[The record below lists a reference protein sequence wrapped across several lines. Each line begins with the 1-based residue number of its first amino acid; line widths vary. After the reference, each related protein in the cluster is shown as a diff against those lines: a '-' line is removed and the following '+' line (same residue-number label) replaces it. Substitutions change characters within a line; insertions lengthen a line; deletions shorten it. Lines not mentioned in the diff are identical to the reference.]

1 MLTRRLCPIGEAMR
15 KRAAKRAKGALQS
28 SERLFRSIFESAQIG
43 IGVFNIETQEHFC
56 NRALREMLGYSGD
69 ELTRLEQWDEIVP
82 AEERAVCAQRYAE
95 LVQGKRETDEYEQHF
110 IHRTGRMILGNSRFR
125 LLRDSAGKPQY
136 VVALT
141 EDITEHRRS
150 TEALRSS
157 EQLFRTVFENAQIGI
172 GILNIKTGE
181 HLSNR
186 TQTEILGYSQ
196 EELSHV
202 QQWDEIVHPDDRA
215 TGAARYS
222 DLVQGLHD
230 ADEFTQRFI
239 RRDGQIVTQTGRYT
253 LIRDSAGNPDYVIA
267 LHEDITERLKAEEAL
282 AASERLFRTIFEN
295 AQIGISVVNIS
306 AQQYHTNRALHE
318 MLGCTSEDLSSVEKW
333 DLMVHPDEREAG
345 AKRYADLVAGKL
357 DRDEWEQ
364 RFVRPDGRLVIANGR
379 FSVLR
384 DVTGRALY
392 VLNLSEDITERRR
405 ATDALAASERLFR
418 TIFENAQ
425 IGISVVN
432 ISAQQYHT
440 NRALH
445 EMLGCTSKDLSSVEK
460 WDLMVHPDE
469 RDSGAK
475 RYAALVAGKLDRD
488 EWEQRFVRPDGRL
501 VIANGRFS
509 VLRDATGRALYVLNL
524 SEDITERRRAT
535 DALAASERLFRTIFE
550 NAQIGISVVN
560 ISAQQ
565 YHTNR
570 ALHEMLGC
578 TSEDLSSV
586 EKWDLM
592 VHPDEREAG
601 AKRYAELVAGK
612 LDRDEWEQ
620 RFVRPDGRLVIAN
633 GRFSVLRDV
642 TGRALYVL
650 NLSEDIT
657 ERRRAEKELREAH
670 ETLAQQLLAINNEL
684 ELARQTQLSLLP
696 KNTPHLPGLEIAA
709 RYMPMSAVA
718 GDFYDFVMVDEKHV
732 GILIADVSGHG
743 LSAALV
749 ASMLKSA
756 LPAQLPHASDPA
768 RVLSGLNQ
776 ALFGKFE
783 AHYVTAAYVFVDMAN
798 NTVSYAGAAHPPLL
812 WWHANT
818 QHASECLENGLM
830 LGPFRDSTYSA
841 MTFALEKGDE
851 IILVTDG
858 ILEARDSSG
867 DQFGMDRLR
876 TTIESNHALSANAF
890 ADALLAGLSTW
901 SETTIGP
908 GQTDDITLIVLGFQA
923 C

>member
-1 MLTRRLCPIGEAMR
+1 MR

-69 ELTRLEQWDEIVP
+69 ELTRPEQWDEIVP
-82 AEERAVCAQRYAE
+82 AEERTACAQRYSE

-186 TQTEILGYSQ
+186 TQTEILGYRQ
-196 EELSHV
+196 EDLSRV

-253 LIRDSAGNPDYVIA
+253 LIRDSEGNPDYVIA

-405 ATDALAASERLFR
+405 A
-418 TIFENAQ
+418 
-425 IGISVVN
+425 
-432 ISAQQYHT
+432 
-440 NRALH
+440 
-445 EMLGCTSKDLSSVEK
+445 
-460 WDLMVHPDE
+460 
-469 RDSGAK
+469 
-475 RYAALVAGKLDRD
+475 
-488 EWEQRFVRPDGRL
+488 
-501 VIANGRFS
+501 
-509 VLRDATGRALYVLNL
+509 
-524 SEDITERRRAT
+524 
-535 DALAASERLFRTIFE
+535 
-550 NAQIGISVVN
+550 
-560 ISAQQ
+560 
-565 YHTNR
+565 
-570 ALHEMLGC
+570 
-578 TSEDLSSV
+578 
-586 EKWDLM
+586 
-592 VHPDEREAG
+592 
-601 AKRYAELVAGK
+601 
-612 LDRDEWEQ
+612 
-620 RFVRPDGRLVIAN
+620 
-633 GRFSVLRDV
+633 
-642 TGRALYVL
+642 
-650 NLSEDIT
+650 
-657 ERRRAEKELREAH
+657 EKELREAH

-684 ELARQTQLSLLP
+684 ELARQTQLSILP
-696 KNTPHLPGLEIAA
+696 KDTPRLPGLEIAA

>member
-1 MLTRRLCPIGEAMR
+1 MR

-56 NRALREMLGYSGD
+56 NRALGEMLGYSGD
-69 ELTRLEQWDEIVP
+69 ELTRPEQWDEIVP
-82 AEERAVCAQRYAE
+82 AEERTACAQRCSE

-125 LLRDSAGKPQY
+125 LLRDSSGKPQY

-186 TQTEILGYSQ
+186 TQTEILGYRQ
-196 EELSHV
+196 EDLSRL

-253 LIRDSAGNPDYVIA
+253 LIRDSEGNPDYVIA

-405 ATDALAASERLFR
+405 A
-418 TIFENAQ
+418 
-425 IGISVVN
+425 
-432 ISAQQYHT
+432 
-440 NRALH
+440 
-445 EMLGCTSKDLSSVEK
+445 
-460 WDLMVHPDE
+460 
-469 RDSGAK
+469 
-475 RYAALVAGKLDRD
+475 
-488 EWEQRFVRPDGRL
+488 
-501 VIANGRFS
+501 
-509 VLRDATGRALYVLNL
+509 
-524 SEDITERRRAT
+524 
-535 DALAASERLFRTIFE
+535 
-550 NAQIGISVVN
+550 
-560 ISAQQ
+560 
-565 YHTNR
+565 
-570 ALHEMLGC
+570 
-578 TSEDLSSV
+578 
-586 EKWDLM
+586 
-592 VHPDEREAG
+592 
-601 AKRYAELVAGK
+601 
-612 LDRDEWEQ
+612 
-620 RFVRPDGRLVIAN
+620 
-633 GRFSVLRDV
+633 
-642 TGRALYVL
+642 
-650 NLSEDIT
+650 
-657 ERRRAEKELREAH
+657 EKELREAH

-684 ELARQTQLSLLP
+684 ELARQTQLSILP
-696 KNTPHLPGLEIAA
+696 KDTPRLPGLEIAA

>member
-1 MLTRRLCPIGEAMR
+1 MR

-56 NRALREMLGYSGD
+56 NRALGEILGYSGD
-69 ELTRLEQWDEIVP
+69 ELTRPEQWDEIVP
-82 AEERAVCAQRYAE
+82 AEERTACAQRYSE

-157 EQLFRTVFENAQIGI
+157 EQLFRTVFENTQIGI

-186 TQTEILGYSQ
+186 TQTEILGYRQ
-196 EELSHV
+196 EDLSRV

-222 DLVQGLHD
+222 DLVRGLHD

-253 LIRDSAGNPDYVIA
+253 LIRDSEGNPDYVIA

-405 ATDALAASERLFR
+405 A
-418 TIFENAQ
+418 
-425 IGISVVN
+425 
-432 ISAQQYHT
+432 
-440 NRALH
+440 
-445 EMLGCTSKDLSSVEK
+445 
-460 WDLMVHPDE
+460 
-469 RDSGAK
+469 
-475 RYAALVAGKLDRD
+475 
-488 EWEQRFVRPDGRL
+488 
-501 VIANGRFS
+501 
-509 VLRDATGRALYVLNL
+509 
-524 SEDITERRRAT
+524 
-535 DALAASERLFRTIFE
+535 
-550 NAQIGISVVN
+550 
-560 ISAQQ
+560 
-565 YHTNR
+565 
-570 ALHEMLGC
+570 
-578 TSEDLSSV
+578 
-586 EKWDLM
+586 
-592 VHPDEREAG
+592 
-601 AKRYAELVAGK
+601 
-612 LDRDEWEQ
+612 
-620 RFVRPDGRLVIAN
+620 
-633 GRFSVLRDV
+633 
-642 TGRALYVL
+642 
-650 NLSEDIT
+650 
-657 ERRRAEKELREAH
+657 EKELREAH

-684 ELARQTQLSLLP
+684 ELARQTQLSILP
-696 KNTPHLPGLEIAA
+696 KDTPRLPGLEIAA

-812 WWHANT
+812 WWHAKT

>member
-1 MLTRRLCPIGEAMR
+1 MR

-56 NRALREMLGYSGD
+56 NRALGEILGYSGD
-69 ELTRLEQWDEIVP
+69 ELTRPEQWDEIVP
-82 AEERAVCAQRYAE
+82 AEERTACAQRYSE

-186 TQTEILGYSQ
+186 TQTEILGYRQ
-196 EELSHV
+196 EDLSRV

-253 LIRDSAGNPDYVIA
+253 LIRDSEGNPDYVIA

-318 MLGCTSEDLSSVEKW
+318 MLGCTSEDLSSVDKW

-345 AKRYADLVAGKL
+345 AKRYAD
-357 DRDEWEQ
+357 
-364 RFVRPDGRLVIANGR
+364 
-379 FSVLR
+379 
-384 DVTGRALY
+384 
-392 VLNLSEDITERRR
+392 
-405 ATDALAASERLFR
+405 
-418 TIFENAQ
+418 
-425 IGISVVN
+425 
-432 ISAQQYHT
+432 
-440 NRALH
+440 
-445 EMLGCTSKDLSSVEK
+445 
-460 WDLMVHPDE
+460 
-469 RDSGAK
+469 
-475 RYAALVAGKLDRD
+475 
-488 EWEQRFVRPDGRL
+488 
-501 VIANGRFS
+501 
-509 VLRDATGRALYVLNL
+509 
-524 SEDITERRRAT
+524 
-535 DALAASERLFRTIFE
+535 
-550 NAQIGISVVN
+550 
-560 ISAQQ
+560 
-565 YHTNR
+565 
-570 ALHEMLGC
+570 
-578 TSEDLSSV
+578 
-586 EKWDLM
+586 
-592 VHPDEREAG
+592 
-601 AKRYAELVAGK
+601 LVAGK

-684 ELARQTQLSLLP
+684 ELARQTQLSILP
-696 KNTPHLPGLEIAA
+696 KDTPRLPGLEIAA

>member
-1 MLTRRLCPIGEAMR
+1 
-15 KRAAKRAKGALQS
+15 
-28 SERLFRSIFESAQIG
+28 
-43 IGVFNIETQEHFC
+43 
-56 NRALREMLGYSGD
+56 
-69 ELTRLEQWDEIVP
+69 
-82 AEERAVCAQRYAE
+82 
-95 LVQGKRETDEYEQHF
+95 
-110 IHRTGRMILGNSRFR
+110 
-125 LLRDSAGKPQY
+125 
-136 VVALT
+136 
-141 EDITEHRRS
+141 
-150 TEALRSS
+150 
-157 EQLFRTVFENAQIGI
+157 
-172 GILNIKTGE
+172 
-181 HLSNR
+181 
-186 TQTEILGYSQ
+186 
-196 EELSHV
+196 
-202 QQWDEIVHPDDRA
+202 
-215 TGAARYS
+215 
-222 DLVQGLHD
+222 
-230 ADEFTQRFI
+230 
-239 RRDGQIVTQTGRYT
+239 
-253 LIRDSAGNPDYVIA
+253 
-267 LHEDITERLKAEEAL
+267 
-282 AASERLFRTIFEN
+282 
-295 AQIGISVVNIS
+295 
-306 AQQYHTNRALHE
+306 
-318 MLGCTSEDLSSVEKW
+318 MLGCTSEDLSSVDKW

-345 AKRYADLVAGKL
+345 AKRYAD
-357 DRDEWEQ
+357 
-364 RFVRPDGRLVIANGR
+364 
-379 FSVLR
+379 
-384 DVTGRALY
+384 
-392 VLNLSEDITERRR
+392 
-405 ATDALAASERLFR
+405 
-418 TIFENAQ
+418 
-425 IGISVVN
+425 
-432 ISAQQYHT
+432 
-440 NRALH
+440 
-445 EMLGCTSKDLSSVEK
+445 
-460 WDLMVHPDE
+460 
-469 RDSGAK
+469 
-475 RYAALVAGKLDRD
+475 
-488 EWEQRFVRPDGRL
+488 
-501 VIANGRFS
+501 
-509 VLRDATGRALYVLNL
+509 
-524 SEDITERRRAT
+524 
-535 DALAASERLFRTIFE
+535 
-550 NAQIGISVVN
+550 
-560 ISAQQ
+560 
-565 YHTNR
+565 
-570 ALHEMLGC
+570 
-578 TSEDLSSV
+578 
-586 EKWDLM
+586 
-592 VHPDEREAG
+592 
-601 AKRYAELVAGK
+601 LVAGK

-684 ELARQTQLSLLP
+684 ELARQTQLSILP
-696 KNTPHLPGLEIAA
+696 KDTPRLPGLEIAA

>member
-1 MLTRRLCPIGEAMR
+1 MR

-56 NRALREMLGYSGD
+56 NRALGEMLGYSGD
-69 ELTRLEQWDEIVP
+69 ELTRPEQWDEIVP
-82 AEERAVCAQRYAE
+82 AEERTACAQRYSE

-186 TQTEILGYSQ
+186 TQTEILGYRQ
-196 EELSHV
+196 EDLSRV
-202 QQWDEIVHPDDRA
+202 QQWDEIVNPDDRA

-253 LIRDSAGNPDYVIA
+253 LIRDSEGNPDYVIA

-405 ATDALAASERLFR
+405 A
-418 TIFENAQ
+418 
-425 IGISVVN
+425 
-432 ISAQQYHT
+432 
-440 NRALH
+440 
-445 EMLGCTSKDLSSVEK
+445 
-460 WDLMVHPDE
+460 
-469 RDSGAK
+469 
-475 RYAALVAGKLDRD
+475 
-488 EWEQRFVRPDGRL
+488 
-501 VIANGRFS
+501 
-509 VLRDATGRALYVLNL
+509 
-524 SEDITERRRAT
+524 
-535 DALAASERLFRTIFE
+535 
-550 NAQIGISVVN
+550 
-560 ISAQQ
+560 
-565 YHTNR
+565 
-570 ALHEMLGC
+570 
-578 TSEDLSSV
+578 
-586 EKWDLM
+586 
-592 VHPDEREAG
+592 
-601 AKRYAELVAGK
+601 
-612 LDRDEWEQ
+612 
-620 RFVRPDGRLVIAN
+620 
-633 GRFSVLRDV
+633 
-642 TGRALYVL
+642 
-650 NLSEDIT
+650 
-657 ERRRAEKELREAH
+657 EKELREAH

-684 ELARQTQLSLLP
+684 ELARQTQLSILP
-696 KNTPHLPGLEIAA
+696 KDTPRLPGLEIAA

>member
-1 MLTRRLCPIGEAMR
+1 MTRVAIDRAPRDRPHKFGITLCSRRLRPIGEAMR

-56 NRALREMLGYSGD
+56 NRALGEILGYSGD
-69 ELTRLEQWDEIVP
+69 ELTRPEQWDEIVP
-82 AEERAVCAQRYAE
+82 AEERTACAQRYSE

-186 TQTEILGYSQ
+186 TQTEILGYRQ
-196 EELSHV
+196 EDLSRV

-222 DLVQGLHD
+222 VLVQGLHD

-253 LIRDSAGNPDYVIA
+253 LIRDSEGNPDYVIA

-405 ATDALAASERLFR
+405 A
-418 TIFENAQ
+418 
-425 IGISVVN
+425 
-432 ISAQQYHT
+432 
-440 NRALH
+440 
-445 EMLGCTSKDLSSVEK
+445 
-460 WDLMVHPDE
+460 
-469 RDSGAK
+469 
-475 RYAALVAGKLDRD
+475 
-488 EWEQRFVRPDGRL
+488 
-501 VIANGRFS
+501 
-509 VLRDATGRALYVLNL
+509 
-524 SEDITERRRAT
+524 
-535 DALAASERLFRTIFE
+535 
-550 NAQIGISVVN
+550 
-560 ISAQQ
+560 
-565 YHTNR
+565 
-570 ALHEMLGC
+570 
-578 TSEDLSSV
+578 
-586 EKWDLM
+586 
-592 VHPDEREAG
+592 
-601 AKRYAELVAGK
+601 
-612 LDRDEWEQ
+612 
-620 RFVRPDGRLVIAN
+620 
-633 GRFSVLRDV
+633 
-642 TGRALYVL
+642 
-650 NLSEDIT
+650 
-657 ERRRAEKELREAH
+657 EKELREAH

-684 ELARQTQLSLLP
+684 ELARQTQLSILP
-696 KNTPHLPGLEIAA
+696 KDTPRLPGLEIAA

>member
-1 MLTRRLCPIGEAMR
+1 MR

-56 NRALREMLGYSGD
+56 NRALGEMLGYSGD
-69 ELTRLEQWDEIVP
+69 ELTRPEQWDEIVP
-82 AEERAVCAQRYAE
+82 AEERTACAQRYSE

-186 TQTEILGYSQ
+186 TQTEILGYRQ
-196 EELSHV
+196 EDLSRV

-405 ATDALAASERLFR
+405 A
-418 TIFENAQ
+418 
-425 IGISVVN
+425 
-432 ISAQQYHT
+432 
-440 NRALH
+440 
-445 EMLGCTSKDLSSVEK
+445 
-460 WDLMVHPDE
+460 
-469 RDSGAK
+469 
-475 RYAALVAGKLDRD
+475 
-488 EWEQRFVRPDGRL
+488 
-501 VIANGRFS
+501 
-509 VLRDATGRALYVLNL
+509 
-524 SEDITERRRAT
+524 
-535 DALAASERLFRTIFE
+535 
-550 NAQIGISVVN
+550 
-560 ISAQQ
+560 
-565 YHTNR
+565 
-570 ALHEMLGC
+570 
-578 TSEDLSSV
+578 
-586 EKWDLM
+586 
-592 VHPDEREAG
+592 
-601 AKRYAELVAGK
+601 
-612 LDRDEWEQ
+612 
-620 RFVRPDGRLVIAN
+620 
-633 GRFSVLRDV
+633 
-642 TGRALYVL
+642 
-650 NLSEDIT
+650 
-657 ERRRAEKELREAH
+657 EKELREAH

-684 ELARQTQLSLLP
+684 ELARQTQLSILP
-696 KNTPHLPGLEIAA
+696 KDTPRLPGLEIAA

>member
-1 MLTRRLCPIGEAMR
+1 MR

-56 NRALREMLGYSGD
+56 NRALGEILGYSGD
-69 ELTRLEQWDEIVP
+69 ELTRPEQWDEIVP
-82 AEERAVCAQRYAE
+82 AEERTACAQRYSE

-186 TQTEILGYSQ
+186 TQTEILGYRQ
-196 EELSHV
+196 EDLSRL

-215 TGAARYS
+215 TGARRYS

-253 LIRDSAGNPDYVIA
+253 LIRDSEGNPDYVIA
-267 LHEDITERLKAEEAL
+267 LHEDITERLKAEE
-282 AASERLFRTIFEN
+282 
-295 AQIGISVVNIS
+295 
-306 AQQYHTNRALHE
+306 
-318 MLGCTSEDLSSVEKW
+318 
-333 DLMVHPDEREAG
+333 
-345 AKRYADLVAGKL
+345 
-357 DRDEWEQ
+357 
-364 RFVRPDGRLVIANGR
+364 
-379 FSVLR
+379 
-384 DVTGRALY
+384 
-392 VLNLSEDITERRR
+392 
-405 ATDALAASERLFR
+405 
-418 TIFENAQ
+418 
-425 IGISVVN
+425 
-432 ISAQQYHT
+432 
-440 NRALH
+440 
-445 EMLGCTSKDLSSVEK
+445 
-460 WDLMVHPDE
+460 
-469 RDSGAK
+469 
-475 RYAALVAGKLDRD
+475 
-488 EWEQRFVRPDGRL
+488 
-501 VIANGRFS
+501 
-509 VLRDATGRALYVLNL
+509 
-524 SEDITERRRAT
+524 
-535 DALAASERLFRTIFE
+535 ALAASERLFRTIFE

-633 GRFSVLRDV
+633 GQFSVLRDA

-684 ELARQTQLSLLP
+684 ELARQTQLSILP
-696 KNTPHLPGLEIAA
+696 KDTPRLPGLEIAA

>member
-1 MLTRRLCPIGEAMR
+1 MR

-56 NRALREMLGYSGD
+56 NRALGEILGYSGD
-69 ELTRLEQWDEIVP
+69 ELTRPEQWDEIVP
-82 AEERAVCAQRYAE
+82 AEERTACAQRYSE

-186 TQTEILGYSQ
+186 TQTEILGYRQ
-196 EELSHV
+196 EDLSRV

-253 LIRDSAGNPDYVIA
+253 LIRDSEGNPDYVIA

-445 EMLGCTSKDLSSVEK
+445 EMLGCTS
-460 WDLMVHPDE
+460 
-469 RDSGAK
+469 
-475 RYAALVAGKLDRD
+475 
-488 EWEQRFVRPDGRL
+488 
-501 VIANGRFS
+501 
-509 VLRDATGRALYVLNL
+509 
-524 SEDITERRRAT
+524 
-535 DALAASERLFRTIFE
+535 
-550 NAQIGISVVN
+550 
-560 ISAQQ
+560 
-565 YHTNR
+565 
-570 ALHEMLGC
+570 
-578 TSEDLSSV
+578 EDLSSV

-601 AKRYAELVAGK
+601 AKRYADLVAGK

-684 ELARQTQLSLLP
+684 ELARQTQLSILP
-696 KNTPHLPGLEIAA
+696 KDTPRLPGLEIAA

>member
-69 ELTRLEQWDEIVP
+69 ELTRPEQWDEIVP
-82 AEERAVCAQRYAE
+82 AEERTACAQRYSE

-186 TQTEILGYSQ
+186 TQTEILGYRQ
-196 EELSHV
+196 EDLSRV

-222 DLVQGLHD
+222 DLVRGLHD

-253 LIRDSAGNPDYVIA
+253 LIRDSEGNPDYVIA

-405 ATDALAASERLFR
+405 A
-418 TIFENAQ
+418 
-425 IGISVVN
+425 
-432 ISAQQYHT
+432 
-440 NRALH
+440 
-445 EMLGCTSKDLSSVEK
+445 
-460 WDLMVHPDE
+460 
-469 RDSGAK
+469 
-475 RYAALVAGKLDRD
+475 
-488 EWEQRFVRPDGRL
+488 
-501 VIANGRFS
+501 
-509 VLRDATGRALYVLNL
+509 
-524 SEDITERRRAT
+524 
-535 DALAASERLFRTIFE
+535 
-550 NAQIGISVVN
+550 
-560 ISAQQ
+560 
-565 YHTNR
+565 
-570 ALHEMLGC
+570 
-578 TSEDLSSV
+578 
-586 EKWDLM
+586 
-592 VHPDEREAG
+592 
-601 AKRYAELVAGK
+601 
-612 LDRDEWEQ
+612 
-620 RFVRPDGRLVIAN
+620 
-633 GRFSVLRDV
+633 
-642 TGRALYVL
+642 
-650 NLSEDIT
+650 
-657 ERRRAEKELREAH
+657 EKELREAH

-684 ELARQTQLSLLP
+684 ELARQTQLSILP
-696 KNTPHLPGLEIAA
+696 KDTPRLPGLEIAA

>member
-69 ELTRLEQWDEIVP
+69 ELTRPEQWDEIVP
-82 AEERAVCAQRYAE
+82 AEERTACAQRYSE

-186 TQTEILGYSQ
+186 TQTEILGYRQ
-196 EELSHV
+196 EDLSRL

-253 LIRDSAGNPDYVIA
+253 LIRDSEGNPDYVIA

-405 ATDALAASERLFR
+405 A
-418 TIFENAQ
+418 
-425 IGISVVN
+425 
-432 ISAQQYHT
+432 
-440 NRALH
+440 
-445 EMLGCTSKDLSSVEK
+445 
-460 WDLMVHPDE
+460 
-469 RDSGAK
+469 
-475 RYAALVAGKLDRD
+475 
-488 EWEQRFVRPDGRL
+488 
-501 VIANGRFS
+501 
-509 VLRDATGRALYVLNL
+509 
-524 SEDITERRRAT
+524 
-535 DALAASERLFRTIFE
+535 
-550 NAQIGISVVN
+550 
-560 ISAQQ
+560 
-565 YHTNR
+565 
-570 ALHEMLGC
+570 
-578 TSEDLSSV
+578 
-586 EKWDLM
+586 
-592 VHPDEREAG
+592 
-601 AKRYAELVAGK
+601 
-612 LDRDEWEQ
+612 
-620 RFVRPDGRLVIAN
+620 
-633 GRFSVLRDV
+633 
-642 TGRALYVL
+642 
-650 NLSEDIT
+650 
-657 ERRRAEKELREAH
+657 EKELREAH

-684 ELARQTQLSLLP
+684 ELARQTQLSILP
-696 KNTPHLPGLEIAA
+696 KDTPRLPGLEIAA

-867 DQFGMDRLR
+867 DQFGIDRLR

>member
-1 MLTRRLCPIGEAMR
+1 MR
-15 KRAAKRAKGALQS
+15 KRAAKRVKGALQS

-82 AEERAVCAQRYAE
+82 AEERAACAHRYAE

-125 LLRDSAGKPQY
+125 LLRDSSGKPQH

-141 EDITEHRRS
+141 EDITEHRRA

-202 QQWDEIVHPDDRA
+202 QQWDEVVHPDDRA

-253 LIRDSAGNPDYVIA
+253 LIRDSEGNPDYVIT

-306 AQQYHTNRALHE
+306 AQQYHTNQALHE

-333 DLMVHPDEREAG
+333 DLMVHPDERE
-345 AKRYADLVAGKL
+345 
-357 DRDEWEQ
+357 
-364 RFVRPDGRLVIANGR
+364 
-379 FSVLR
+379 
-384 DVTGRALY
+384 
-392 VLNLSEDITERRR
+392 
-405 ATDALAASERLFR
+405 
-418 TIFENAQ
+418 
-425 IGISVVN
+425 
-432 ISAQQYHT
+432 
-440 NRALH
+440 
-445 EMLGCTSKDLSSVEK
+445 
-460 WDLMVHPDE
+460 
-469 RDSGAK
+469 SGAK

-524 SEDITERRRAT
+524 SEDITERRRAS
-535 DALAASERLFRTIFE
+535 DALAASER
-550 NAQIGISVVN
+550 
-560 ISAQQ
+560 
-565 YHTNR
+565 
-570 ALHEMLGC
+570 
-578 TSEDLSSV
+578 
-586 EKWDLM
+586 
-592 VHPDEREAG
+592 
-601 AKRYAELVAGK
+601 
-612 LDRDEWEQ
+612 
-620 RFVRPDGRLVIAN
+620 
-633 GRFSVLRDV
+633 
-642 TGRALYVL
+642 
-650 NLSEDIT
+650 
-657 ERRRAEKELREAH
+657 
-670 ETLAQQLLAINNEL
+670 TLAQQLLAINNEL
-684 ELARQTQLSLLP
+684 ELARQTQLSILP
-696 KNTPHLPGLEIAA
+696 KDTPRLPGLEIAA

-718 GDFYDFVMVDEKHV
+718 GDFYDFVVVDEKHV

-756 LPAQLPHASDPA
+756 FSAQLPHASDPA

-783 AHYVTAAYVFVDMAN
+783 THYVTAAYVFVDMAN

-858 ILEARDSSG
+858 ILEAKDSSG

-876 TTIESNHALSANAF
+876 TTIESTHALSANTF
-890 ADALLAGLSTW
+890 ADSLLAGLSTW

-908 GQTDDITLIVLGFQA
+908 GQTDDITLIVAGFRA
-923 C
+923 CS

>member
-1 MLTRRLCPIGEAMR
+1 MR

-56 NRALREMLGYSGD
+56 NRALGEILGYSGD
-69 ELTRLEQWDEIVP
+69 ELTRPEQWDEIVP
-82 AEERAVCAQRYAE
+82 AEERTACAQRYSE

-186 TQTEILGYSQ
+186 TQTEILGYRQ
-196 EELSHV
+196 EDLSRV

-253 LIRDSAGNPDYVIA
+253 LIRDSEGNPDYVIA

-405 ATDALAASERLFR
+405 A
-418 TIFENAQ
+418 
-425 IGISVVN
+425 
-432 ISAQQYHT
+432 
-440 NRALH
+440 
-445 EMLGCTSKDLSSVEK
+445 
-460 WDLMVHPDE
+460 
-469 RDSGAK
+469 
-475 RYAALVAGKLDRD
+475 
-488 EWEQRFVRPDGRL
+488 
-501 VIANGRFS
+501 
-509 VLRDATGRALYVLNL
+509 
-524 SEDITERRRAT
+524 
-535 DALAASERLFRTIFE
+535 
-550 NAQIGISVVN
+550 
-560 ISAQQ
+560 
-565 YHTNR
+565 
-570 ALHEMLGC
+570 
-578 TSEDLSSV
+578 
-586 EKWDLM
+586 
-592 VHPDEREAG
+592 
-601 AKRYAELVAGK
+601 
-612 LDRDEWEQ
+612 
-620 RFVRPDGRLVIAN
+620 
-633 GRFSVLRDV
+633 
-642 TGRALYVL
+642 
-650 NLSEDIT
+650 
-657 ERRRAEKELREAH
+657 EKELREAH

-684 ELARQTQLSLLP
+684 ELARQTQLSILP
-696 KNTPHLPGLEIAA
+696 KDTPRLPGLEIAA

-841 MTFALEKGDE
+841 VTFALEKGDE

>member
-1 MLTRRLCPIGEAMR
+1 MR

-56 NRALREMLGYSGD
+56 NRALGEMLGYSGD
-69 ELTRLEQWDEIVP
+69 ELTRPEQWDEIVP
-82 AEERAVCAQRYAE
+82 AEERTACAQRYSE

-186 TQTEILGYSQ
+186 TQTEILGYRQ
-196 EELSHV
+196 EDLSRV

-253 LIRDSAGNPDYVIA
+253 LIRDSEGNPDYVIA

-405 ATDALAASERLFR
+405 A
-418 TIFENAQ
+418 
-425 IGISVVN
+425 
-432 ISAQQYHT
+432 
-440 NRALH
+440 
-445 EMLGCTSKDLSSVEK
+445 
-460 WDLMVHPDE
+460 
-469 RDSGAK
+469 
-475 RYAALVAGKLDRD
+475 
-488 EWEQRFVRPDGRL
+488 
-501 VIANGRFS
+501 
-509 VLRDATGRALYVLNL
+509 
-524 SEDITERRRAT
+524 
-535 DALAASERLFRTIFE
+535 
-550 NAQIGISVVN
+550 
-560 ISAQQ
+560 
-565 YHTNR
+565 
-570 ALHEMLGC
+570 
-578 TSEDLSSV
+578 
-586 EKWDLM
+586 
-592 VHPDEREAG
+592 
-601 AKRYAELVAGK
+601 
-612 LDRDEWEQ
+612 
-620 RFVRPDGRLVIAN
+620 
-633 GRFSVLRDV
+633 
-642 TGRALYVL
+642 
-650 NLSEDIT
+650 
-657 ERRRAEKELREAH
+657 EKELREAH

-684 ELARQTQLSLLP
+684 ELARQTQLSILP
-696 KNTPHLPGLEIAA
+696 KDTPRLPGLEIAA

-812 WWHANT
+812 WWHART

-841 MTFALEKGDE
+841 MTFAWEKGDE

-908 GQTDDITLIVLGFQA
+908 GQTDDITLIVAGFQA
-923 C
+923 CS

>member
-1 MLTRRLCPIGEAMR
+1 MR

-82 AEERAVCAQRYAE
+82 AEERTACAQRYSE

-186 TQTEILGYSQ
+186 TQTEILGYRQ
-196 EELSHV
+196 EDLSRV
-202 QQWDEIVHPDDRA
+202 PQWDEIVHPDDRA

-253 LIRDSAGNPDYVIA
+253 LIRDSEGNPDYVIA

-405 ATDALAASERLFR
+405 A
-418 TIFENAQ
+418 
-425 IGISVVN
+425 
-432 ISAQQYHT
+432 
-440 NRALH
+440 
-445 EMLGCTSKDLSSVEK
+445 
-460 WDLMVHPDE
+460 
-469 RDSGAK
+469 
-475 RYAALVAGKLDRD
+475 
-488 EWEQRFVRPDGRL
+488 
-501 VIANGRFS
+501 
-509 VLRDATGRALYVLNL
+509 
-524 SEDITERRRAT
+524 
-535 DALAASERLFRTIFE
+535 
-550 NAQIGISVVN
+550 
-560 ISAQQ
+560 
-565 YHTNR
+565 
-570 ALHEMLGC
+570 
-578 TSEDLSSV
+578 
-586 EKWDLM
+586 
-592 VHPDEREAG
+592 
-601 AKRYAELVAGK
+601 
-612 LDRDEWEQ
+612 
-620 RFVRPDGRLVIAN
+620 
-633 GRFSVLRDV
+633 
-642 TGRALYVL
+642 
-650 NLSEDIT
+650 
-657 ERRRAEKELREAH
+657 EKELREAH

-684 ELARQTQLSLLP
+684 ELARQTQLSILP
-696 KNTPHLPGLEIAA
+696 KDTPRLPGLEIAA

>member
-56 NRALREMLGYSGD
+56 NRALGEILGYSGD
-69 ELTRLEQWDEIVP
+69 ELTRPEQWDEIVP
-82 AEERAVCAQRYAE
+82 AEERTACAQRCSE

-186 TQTEILGYSQ
+186 TQTEILGYRQ
-196 EELSHV
+196 DDLSRV

-230 ADEFTQRFI
+230 TDEFTQRFI

-253 LIRDSAGNPDYVIA
+253 LIRDSEGNPDYVIA

-364 RFVRPDGRLVIANGR
+364 
-379 FSVLR
+379 
-384 DVTGRALY
+384 T
-392 VLNLSEDITERRR
+392 
-405 ATDALAASERLFR
+405 
-418 TIFENAQ
+418 
-425 IGISVVN
+425 
-432 ISAQQYHT
+432 
-440 NRALH
+440 
-445 EMLGCTSKDLSSVEK
+445 
-460 WDLMVHPDE
+460 
-469 RDSGAK
+469 
-475 RYAALVAGKLDRD
+475 
-488 EWEQRFVRPDGRL
+488 
-501 VIANGRFS
+501 
-509 VLRDATGRALYVLNL
+509 
-524 SEDITERRRAT
+524 
-535 DALAASERLFRTIFE
+535 
-550 NAQIGISVVN
+550 
-560 ISAQQ
+560 
-565 YHTNR
+565 
-570 ALHEMLGC
+570 
-578 TSEDLSSV
+578 
-586 EKWDLM
+586 
-592 VHPDEREAG
+592 
-601 AKRYAELVAGK
+601 
-612 LDRDEWEQ
+612 
-620 RFVRPDGRLVIAN
+620 FVRPDGRLVIAN

-684 ELARQTQLSLLP
+684 ELARQTQLSILP
-696 KNTPHLPGLEIAA
+696 KDTPRLPGLEIAA

-867 DQFGMDRLR
+867 DQFGIDRLR

>member
-1 MLTRRLCPIGEAMR
+1 MR

-56 NRALREMLGYSGD
+56 NRALGEMLGYSGD
-69 ELTRLEQWDEIVP
+69 ELTRPEQWDEIVP
-82 AEERAVCAQRYAE
+82 AEERTACAQRYSE

-186 TQTEILGYSQ
+186 TQTEILGYRQ
-196 EELSHV
+196 EDLSRV
-202 QQWDEIVHPDDRA
+202 PQWDEIVHPDDRA

-222 DLVQGLHD
+222 VLVQGLHD

-253 LIRDSAGNPDYVIA
+253 LIRDSEGNPDYVIA

-384 DVTGRALY
+384 DA
-392 VLNLSEDITERRR
+392 
-405 ATDALAASERLFR
+405 
-418 TIFENAQ
+418 
-425 IGISVVN
+425 
-432 ISAQQYHT
+432 
-440 NRALH
+440 
-445 EMLGCTSKDLSSVEK
+445 
-460 WDLMVHPDE
+460 
-469 RDSGAK
+469 
-475 RYAALVAGKLDRD
+475 
-488 EWEQRFVRPDGRL
+488 
-501 VIANGRFS
+501 
-509 VLRDATGRALYVLNL
+509 
-524 SEDITERRRAT
+524 
-535 DALAASERLFRTIFE
+535 
-550 NAQIGISVVN
+550 
-560 ISAQQ
+560 
-565 YHTNR
+565 
-570 ALHEMLGC
+570 
-578 TSEDLSSV
+578 
-586 EKWDLM
+586 
-592 VHPDEREAG
+592 
-601 AKRYAELVAGK
+601 
-612 LDRDEWEQ
+612 
-620 RFVRPDGRLVIAN
+620 
-633 GRFSVLRDV
+633 

-684 ELARQTQLSLLP
+684 ELARQTQLSILP
-696 KNTPHLPGLEIAA
+696 KDTPRLPGLEIAA

>member
-56 NRALREMLGYSGD
+56 NRALGEMLGYSGD
-69 ELTRLEQWDEIVP
+69 ELTRPEQWDEIVP
-82 AEERAVCAQRYAE
+82 AEERTACAQRCSE

-186 TQTEILGYSQ
+186 TQTEILGYRQ
-196 EELSHV
+196 EDLSRV

-253 LIRDSAGNPDYVIA
+253 LIRDSEGNPDYVIA
-267 LHEDITERLKAEEAL
+267 LHEDITERLKAEEDL

-405 ATDALAASERLFR
+405 A
-418 TIFENAQ
+418 
-425 IGISVVN
+425 
-432 ISAQQYHT
+432 
-440 NRALH
+440 
-445 EMLGCTSKDLSSVEK
+445 
-460 WDLMVHPDE
+460 
-469 RDSGAK
+469 
-475 RYAALVAGKLDRD
+475 
-488 EWEQRFVRPDGRL
+488 
-501 VIANGRFS
+501 
-509 VLRDATGRALYVLNL
+509 
-524 SEDITERRRAT
+524 
-535 DALAASERLFRTIFE
+535 
-550 NAQIGISVVN
+550 
-560 ISAQQ
+560 
-565 YHTNR
+565 
-570 ALHEMLGC
+570 
-578 TSEDLSSV
+578 
-586 EKWDLM
+586 
-592 VHPDEREAG
+592 
-601 AKRYAELVAGK
+601 
-612 LDRDEWEQ
+612 
-620 RFVRPDGRLVIAN
+620 
-633 GRFSVLRDV
+633 
-642 TGRALYVL
+642 
-650 NLSEDIT
+650 
-657 ERRRAEKELREAH
+657 EKELREAH

-684 ELARQTQLSLLP
+684 ELARQTQLSILP
-696 KNTPHLPGLEIAA
+696 KDTPRLPGLEIAA

-858 ILEARDSSG
+858 ILEAKDSSG
-867 DQFGMDRLR
+867 DEFGMDRLR
-876 TTIESNHALSANAF
+876 TTIKSNHALSANTF

-908 GQTDDITLIVLGFQA
+908 GQTDDITLIVAGFPA

>member
-56 NRALREMLGYSGD
+56 NRALGEILGYSGD
-69 ELTRLEQWDEIVP
+69 ELTRPEQWDEIVP
-82 AEERAVCAQRYAE
+82 AEERTACAQRYSE

-157 EQLFRTVFENAQIGI
+157 EQLFRTVFENTQIGI

-186 TQTEILGYSQ
+186 TQTEILGYRQ
-196 EELSHV
+196 EDLSRV

-253 LIRDSAGNPDYVIA
+253 LIRDSEGNPDYVIA

-405 ATDALAASERLFR
+405 A
-418 TIFENAQ
+418 
-425 IGISVVN
+425 
-432 ISAQQYHT
+432 
-440 NRALH
+440 
-445 EMLGCTSKDLSSVEK
+445 
-460 WDLMVHPDE
+460 
-469 RDSGAK
+469 
-475 RYAALVAGKLDRD
+475 
-488 EWEQRFVRPDGRL
+488 
-501 VIANGRFS
+501 
-509 VLRDATGRALYVLNL
+509 
-524 SEDITERRRAT
+524 
-535 DALAASERLFRTIFE
+535 
-550 NAQIGISVVN
+550 
-560 ISAQQ
+560 
-565 YHTNR
+565 
-570 ALHEMLGC
+570 
-578 TSEDLSSV
+578 
-586 EKWDLM
+586 
-592 VHPDEREAG
+592 
-601 AKRYAELVAGK
+601 
-612 LDRDEWEQ
+612 
-620 RFVRPDGRLVIAN
+620 
-633 GRFSVLRDV
+633 
-642 TGRALYVL
+642 
-650 NLSEDIT
+650 
-657 ERRRAEKELREAH
+657 EKELREAH

-709 RYMPMSAVA
+709 RYMTMSAVA
-718 GDFYDFVMVDEKHV
+718 GDFYDFVVVDEKHV

-756 LPAQLPHASDPA
+756 LSAQLPHASDPA

-783 AHYVTAAYVFVDMAN
+783 THYVTAAYVFVDMAN
-798 NTVSYAGAAHPPLL
+798 STVSYAGAAHPPLL
-812 WWHANT
+812 WWHAKT

-841 MTFALEKGDE
+841 MTFAWEKGDE

>member
-1 MLTRRLCPIGEAMR
+1 MR

-56 NRALREMLGYSGD
+56 NRALGEILGYSGD
-69 ELTRLEQWDEIVP
+69 ELTRPEQWDEIVP

-95 LVQGKRETDEYEQHF
+95 LVQGRRETDEYEQHF

-157 EQLFRTVFENAQIGI
+157 EQLFRTVFENTQIGI

-186 TQTEILGYSQ
+186 TQTEILGYRQ
-196 EELSHV
+196 EDLSRV

-253 LIRDSAGNPDYVIA
+253 LIRDSEGNPDYVIA

-405 ATDALAASERLFR
+405 A
-418 TIFENAQ
+418 
-425 IGISVVN
+425 
-432 ISAQQYHT
+432 
-440 NRALH
+440 
-445 EMLGCTSKDLSSVEK
+445 
-460 WDLMVHPDE
+460 
-469 RDSGAK
+469 
-475 RYAALVAGKLDRD
+475 
-488 EWEQRFVRPDGRL
+488 
-501 VIANGRFS
+501 
-509 VLRDATGRALYVLNL
+509 
-524 SEDITERRRAT
+524 
-535 DALAASERLFRTIFE
+535 
-550 NAQIGISVVN
+550 
-560 ISAQQ
+560 
-565 YHTNR
+565 
-570 ALHEMLGC
+570 
-578 TSEDLSSV
+578 
-586 EKWDLM
+586 
-592 VHPDEREAG
+592 
-601 AKRYAELVAGK
+601 
-612 LDRDEWEQ
+612 
-620 RFVRPDGRLVIAN
+620 
-633 GRFSVLRDV
+633 
-642 TGRALYVL
+642 
-650 NLSEDIT
+650 
-657 ERRRAEKELREAH
+657 EKELREAH

-684 ELARQTQLSLLP
+684 ELARQTQLSILP
-696 KNTPHLPGLEIAA
+696 KDTPRLPGLEIAA

>member
-56 NRALREMLGYSGD
+56 NRALGEILGYSGD
-69 ELTRLEQWDEIVP
+69 ELTRPEQWDEIVP
-82 AEERAVCAQRYAE
+82 AEERTACAQRYSE

-186 TQTEILGYSQ
+186 TQTEILGYRQ
-196 EELSHV
+196 EDLSRV

-253 LIRDSAGNPDYVIA
+253 LIRDSEGNPDYVIA

-405 ATDALAASERLFR
+405 A
-418 TIFENAQ
+418 
-425 IGISVVN
+425 
-432 ISAQQYHT
+432 
-440 NRALH
+440 
-445 EMLGCTSKDLSSVEK
+445 
-460 WDLMVHPDE
+460 
-469 RDSGAK
+469 
-475 RYAALVAGKLDRD
+475 
-488 EWEQRFVRPDGRL
+488 
-501 VIANGRFS
+501 
-509 VLRDATGRALYVLNL
+509 
-524 SEDITERRRAT
+524 
-535 DALAASERLFRTIFE
+535 
-550 NAQIGISVVN
+550 
-560 ISAQQ
+560 
-565 YHTNR
+565 
-570 ALHEMLGC
+570 
-578 TSEDLSSV
+578 
-586 EKWDLM
+586 
-592 VHPDEREAG
+592 
-601 AKRYAELVAGK
+601 
-612 LDRDEWEQ
+612 
-620 RFVRPDGRLVIAN
+620 
-633 GRFSVLRDV
+633 
-642 TGRALYVL
+642 
-650 NLSEDIT
+650 
-657 ERRRAEKELREAH
+657 EKELREAH

-684 ELARQTQLSLLP
+684 ELARQTQLSILP
-696 KNTPHLPGLEIAA
+696 KDTPRLPGLEIAA

>member
-1 MLTRRLCPIGEAMR
+1 MR
-15 KRAAKRAKGALQS
+15 KRAAKRVKGALQS

-82 AEERAVCAQRYAE
+82 AEERAACAQRYAE

-125 LLRDSAGKPQY
+125 LLRDSSGKPQH

-141 EDITEHRRS
+141 EDITEHRRA

-202 QQWDEIVHPDDRA
+202 QQWDEVVHPDDRA

-253 LIRDSAGNPDYVIA
+253 LIRDSEGNPDYVIA

-333 DLMVHPDEREAG
+333 DLMVHPDERE
-345 AKRYADLVAGKL
+345 
-357 DRDEWEQ
+357 
-364 RFVRPDGRLVIANGR
+364 
-379 FSVLR
+379 
-384 DVTGRALY
+384 
-392 VLNLSEDITERRR
+392 
-405 ATDALAASERLFR
+405 
-418 TIFENAQ
+418 
-425 IGISVVN
+425 
-432 ISAQQYHT
+432 
-440 NRALH
+440 
-445 EMLGCTSKDLSSVEK
+445 
-460 WDLMVHPDE
+460 
-469 RDSGAK
+469 SGAK
-475 RYAALVAGKLDRD
+475 RYAALIAGKLDRD

-524 SEDITERRRAT
+524 SEDITERRRAS
-535 DALAASERLFRTIFE
+535 DALAASER
-550 NAQIGISVVN
+550 
-560 ISAQQ
+560 
-565 YHTNR
+565 
-570 ALHEMLGC
+570 
-578 TSEDLSSV
+578 
-586 EKWDLM
+586 
-592 VHPDEREAG
+592 
-601 AKRYAELVAGK
+601 
-612 LDRDEWEQ
+612 
-620 RFVRPDGRLVIAN
+620 
-633 GRFSVLRDV
+633 
-642 TGRALYVL
+642 
-650 NLSEDIT
+650 
-657 ERRRAEKELREAH
+657 
-670 ETLAQQLLAINNEL
+670 TLAQQLLAINNEL
-684 ELARQTQLSLLP
+684 ELARQTQLSILP
-696 KNTPHLPGLEIAA
+696 KDTPRLPGLEIAA

-718 GDFYDFVMVDEKHV
+718 GDFYDFVVVDEKHV

-756 LPAQLPHASDPA
+756 FSAQLPHASDPA

-783 AHYVTAAYVFVDMAN
+783 THYVTAAYVFVDMAN

-858 ILEARDSSG
+858 ILEAKDSSG

-876 TTIESNHALSANAF
+876 TTIESNHALSANTF
-890 ADALLAGLSTW
+890 ADSLLAGLSTW

-908 GQTDDITLIVLGFQA
+908 GQTDDITLIVAGFRA
-923 C
+923 CS

>member
-1 MLTRRLCPIGEAMR
+1 MR

-56 NRALREMLGYSGD
+56 NRALGEILGYSGD
-69 ELTRLEQWDEIVP
+69 ELTRPEQWDEIVP
-82 AEERAVCAQRYAE
+82 AEERTACAQRYSE

-186 TQTEILGYSQ
+186 TQTEILGYRQ
-196 EELSHV
+196 EDLSRV

-253 LIRDSAGNPDYVIA
+253 LIRDSEGNPDYVIA
-267 LHEDITERLKAEEAL
+267 LHEDITERLKAEE
-282 AASERLFRTIFEN
+282 
-295 AQIGISVVNIS
+295 
-306 AQQYHTNRALHE
+306 
-318 MLGCTSEDLSSVEKW
+318 
-333 DLMVHPDEREAG
+333 
-345 AKRYADLVAGKL
+345 
-357 DRDEWEQ
+357 
-364 RFVRPDGRLVIANGR
+364 
-379 FSVLR
+379 
-384 DVTGRALY
+384 
-392 VLNLSEDITERRR
+392 
-405 ATDALAASERLFR
+405 
-418 TIFENAQ
+418 
-425 IGISVVN
+425 
-432 ISAQQYHT
+432 
-440 NRALH
+440 
-445 EMLGCTSKDLSSVEK
+445 
-460 WDLMVHPDE
+460 
-469 RDSGAK
+469 
-475 RYAALVAGKLDRD
+475 
-488 EWEQRFVRPDGRL
+488 
-501 VIANGRFS
+501 
-509 VLRDATGRALYVLNL
+509 
-524 SEDITERRRAT
+524 
-535 DALAASERLFRTIFE
+535 ALAASERLFRTIFE

-684 ELARQTQLSLLP
+684 ELARQTQLSILP
-696 KNTPHLPGLEIAA
+696 KDTPRLPGLEIAA

-841 MTFALEKGDE
+841 MTFVLEKGDE

>member
-1 MLTRRLCPIGEAMR
+1 MR

-69 ELTRLEQWDEIVP
+69 ELTRPEQWDEIVP
-82 AEERAVCAQRYAE
+82 AEERTACAQRYSE

-186 TQTEILGYSQ
+186 TQTEILGYRQ
-196 EELSHV
+196 EDLSRV
-202 QQWDEIVHPDDRA
+202 PQWDEIVHPDDRA

-222 DLVQGLHD
+222 DLVRGLHD

-253 LIRDSAGNPDYVIA
+253 LIRDSEGNPDYVIA

-405 ATDALAASERLFR
+405 A
-418 TIFENAQ
+418 
-425 IGISVVN
+425 
-432 ISAQQYHT
+432 
-440 NRALH
+440 
-445 EMLGCTSKDLSSVEK
+445 
-460 WDLMVHPDE
+460 
-469 RDSGAK
+469 
-475 RYAALVAGKLDRD
+475 
-488 EWEQRFVRPDGRL
+488 
-501 VIANGRFS
+501 
-509 VLRDATGRALYVLNL
+509 
-524 SEDITERRRAT
+524 
-535 DALAASERLFRTIFE
+535 
-550 NAQIGISVVN
+550 
-560 ISAQQ
+560 
-565 YHTNR
+565 
-570 ALHEMLGC
+570 
-578 TSEDLSSV
+578 
-586 EKWDLM
+586 
-592 VHPDEREAG
+592 
-601 AKRYAELVAGK
+601 
-612 LDRDEWEQ
+612 
-620 RFVRPDGRLVIAN
+620 
-633 GRFSVLRDV
+633 
-642 TGRALYVL
+642 
-650 NLSEDIT
+650 
-657 ERRRAEKELREAH
+657 EKELREAH

-684 ELARQTQLSLLP
+684 ELARQTQLSILP
-696 KNTPHLPGLEIAA
+696 KDTPRLPGLEIAA

-901 SETTIGP
+901 SETAIGP
-908 GQTDDITLIVLGFQA
+908 GQTDDITLIVAGFQA

>member
-1 MLTRRLCPIGEAMR
+1 MR
-15 KRAAKRAKGALQS
+15 KRAAKRVKGALQS

-82 AEERAVCAQRYAE
+82 AEERAACAQRYAE

-125 LLRDSAGKPQY
+125 LLRDSSGKPQH

-141 EDITEHRRS
+141 EDITEHRRA

-202 QQWDEIVHPDDRA
+202 QQWDEVVHPDDRA

-253 LIRDSAGNPDYVIA
+253 LIRDSEGNPDYVIA

-333 DLMVHPDEREAG
+333 DLMVHPDERE
-345 AKRYADLVAGKL
+345 
-357 DRDEWEQ
+357 
-364 RFVRPDGRLVIANGR
+364 
-379 FSVLR
+379 
-384 DVTGRALY
+384 
-392 VLNLSEDITERRR
+392 
-405 ATDALAASERLFR
+405 
-418 TIFENAQ
+418 
-425 IGISVVN
+425 
-432 ISAQQYHT
+432 
-440 NRALH
+440 
-445 EMLGCTSKDLSSVEK
+445 
-460 WDLMVHPDE
+460 
-469 RDSGAK
+469 SGAK

-524 SEDITERRRAT
+524 SEDITERRRAS
-535 DALAASERLFRTIFE
+535 DALAASER
-550 NAQIGISVVN
+550 
-560 ISAQQ
+560 
-565 YHTNR
+565 
-570 ALHEMLGC
+570 
-578 TSEDLSSV
+578 
-586 EKWDLM
+586 
-592 VHPDEREAG
+592 
-601 AKRYAELVAGK
+601 
-612 LDRDEWEQ
+612 
-620 RFVRPDGRLVIAN
+620 
-633 GRFSVLRDV
+633 
-642 TGRALYVL
+642 
-650 NLSEDIT
+650 
-657 ERRRAEKELREAH
+657 
-670 ETLAQQLLAINNEL
+670 TLAQQLLAINNEL
-684 ELARQTQLSLLP
+684 ELARQTQLSILP
-696 KNTPHLPGLEIAA
+696 KDTPRLPGLEIAA

-718 GDFYDFVMVDEKHV
+718 GDFYDFVVVDEKHV

-756 LPAQLPHASDPA
+756 FSAQLPHASDPA

-783 AHYVTAAYVFVDMAN
+783 THYVTAAYVFVDMAN

-858 ILEARDSSG
+858 ILEAKDSSG

-876 TTIESNHALSANAF
+876 TTIESNHALSANTF
-890 ADALLAGLSTW
+890 ADSLLAGLSTW

-908 GQTDDITLIVLGFQA
+908 GQTDDITLIVAGFRA
-923 C
+923 CS

>member
-56 NRALREMLGYSGD
+56 NRALGEILGYSGD
-69 ELTRLEQWDEIVP
+69 ELTRPEQWDEIVP
-82 AEERAVCAQRYAE
+82 AEERTACAQRYSE

-136 VVALT
+136 VMALT

-186 TQTEILGYSQ
+186 TQTEILGYRQ
-196 EELSHV
+196 EDLSRV

-253 LIRDSAGNPDYVIA
+253 LIRDSEGNPDYVIA

-405 ATDALAASERLFR
+405 A
-418 TIFENAQ
+418 
-425 IGISVVN
+425 
-432 ISAQQYHT
+432 
-440 NRALH
+440 
-445 EMLGCTSKDLSSVEK
+445 
-460 WDLMVHPDE
+460 
-469 RDSGAK
+469 
-475 RYAALVAGKLDRD
+475 
-488 EWEQRFVRPDGRL
+488 
-501 VIANGRFS
+501 
-509 VLRDATGRALYVLNL
+509 
-524 SEDITERRRAT
+524 
-535 DALAASERLFRTIFE
+535 
-550 NAQIGISVVN
+550 
-560 ISAQQ
+560 
-565 YHTNR
+565 
-570 ALHEMLGC
+570 
-578 TSEDLSSV
+578 
-586 EKWDLM
+586 
-592 VHPDEREAG
+592 
-601 AKRYAELVAGK
+601 
-612 LDRDEWEQ
+612 
-620 RFVRPDGRLVIAN
+620 
-633 GRFSVLRDV
+633 
-642 TGRALYVL
+642 
-650 NLSEDIT
+650 
-657 ERRRAEKELREAH
+657 EKELREAH

-684 ELARQTQLSLLP
+684 ELARQTQLSILP
-696 KNTPHLPGLEIAA
+696 KDTPRLPGLEIAA

>member
-1 MLTRRLCPIGEAMR
+1 MR

-56 NRALREMLGYSGD
+56 NRALGEMLGYSGD
-69 ELTRLEQWDEIVP
+69 ELTRPEQWDEIVP
-82 AEERAVCAQRYAE
+82 AEERTACAQRYSE

-186 TQTEILGYSQ
+186 TQTEILGYRQ
-196 EELSHV
+196 EDLSRL

-253 LIRDSAGNPDYVIA
+253 LIRDSEGNPDYVIA

-333 DLMVHPDEREAG
+333 DLMVHPDERDAG
-345 AKRYADLVAGKL
+345 AKRYAD
-357 DRDEWEQ
+357 
-364 RFVRPDGRLVIANGR
+364 
-379 FSVLR
+379 
-384 DVTGRALY
+384 
-392 VLNLSEDITERRR
+392 
-405 ATDALAASERLFR
+405 
-418 TIFENAQ
+418 
-425 IGISVVN
+425 
-432 ISAQQYHT
+432 
-440 NRALH
+440 
-445 EMLGCTSKDLSSVEK
+445 
-460 WDLMVHPDE
+460 
-469 RDSGAK
+469 
-475 RYAALVAGKLDRD
+475 
-488 EWEQRFVRPDGRL
+488 
-501 VIANGRFS
+501 
-509 VLRDATGRALYVLNL
+509 
-524 SEDITERRRAT
+524 
-535 DALAASERLFRTIFE
+535 
-550 NAQIGISVVN
+550 
-560 ISAQQ
+560 
-565 YHTNR
+565 
-570 ALHEMLGC
+570 
-578 TSEDLSSV
+578 
-586 EKWDLM
+586 
-592 VHPDEREAG
+592 
-601 AKRYAELVAGK
+601 LVAGK

-684 ELARQTQLSLLP
+684 ELARQTQLSILP

>member
-1 MLTRRLCPIGEAMR
+1 MR
-15 KRAAKRAKGALQS
+15 KRAAKRVKGALQS

-82 AEERAVCAQRYAE
+82 AEERAACAQRYAE

-125 LLRDSAGKPQY
+125 LLRDSSGKPQH

-141 EDITEHRRS
+141 EDITEHRRA

-202 QQWDEIVHPDDRA
+202 QQWDEVVHPDDRA

-253 LIRDSAGNPDYVIA
+253 LIRDSEGNPDYVIA

-306 AQQYHTNRALHE
+306 AQQYHTNGALHE

-333 DLMVHPDEREAG
+333 DLMVHPDERE
-345 AKRYADLVAGKL
+345 
-357 DRDEWEQ
+357 
-364 RFVRPDGRLVIANGR
+364 
-379 FSVLR
+379 
-384 DVTGRALY
+384 
-392 VLNLSEDITERRR
+392 
-405 ATDALAASERLFR
+405 
-418 TIFENAQ
+418 
-425 IGISVVN
+425 
-432 ISAQQYHT
+432 
-440 NRALH
+440 
-445 EMLGCTSKDLSSVEK
+445 
-460 WDLMVHPDE
+460 
-469 RDSGAK
+469 SGAK

-524 SEDITERRRAT
+524 SEDITERRRAS
-535 DALAASERLFRTIFE
+535 DALAASER
-550 NAQIGISVVN
+550 
-560 ISAQQ
+560 
-565 YHTNR
+565 
-570 ALHEMLGC
+570 
-578 TSEDLSSV
+578 
-586 EKWDLM
+586 
-592 VHPDEREAG
+592 
-601 AKRYAELVAGK
+601 
-612 LDRDEWEQ
+612 
-620 RFVRPDGRLVIAN
+620 
-633 GRFSVLRDV
+633 
-642 TGRALYVL
+642 
-650 NLSEDIT
+650 
-657 ERRRAEKELREAH
+657 
-670 ETLAQQLLAINNEL
+670 TLAQQLLAINNEL
-684 ELARQTQLSLLP
+684 ELARQTQLSILP
-696 KNTPHLPGLEIAA
+696 KDTPRLPGLEIAA

-718 GDFYDFVMVDEKHV
+718 GDFYDFVVVDEKHV

-756 LPAQLPHASDPA
+756 FSAQLPHASDPA

-783 AHYVTAAYVFVDMAN
+783 THYVTAAYVFVDMAN

-858 ILEARDSSG
+858 ILEAKDSSG

-876 TTIESNHALSANAF
+876 TTIESNHALSANTF
-890 ADALLAGLSTW
+890 ADSLLAGLSTW

-908 GQTDDITLIVLGFQA
+908 GQTDDITLIVAGFRA
-923 C
+923 CS

>member
-1 MLTRRLCPIGEAMR
+1 MR

-56 NRALREMLGYSGD
+56 NRALGEMLGYSGD
-69 ELTRLEQWDEIVP
+69 ELTRPEQWDEIVP
-82 AEERAVCAQRYAE
+82 AEERTACAQRYSE

-186 TQTEILGYSQ
+186 TQTEILGYRQ
-196 EELSHV
+196 EDLSRV

-253 LIRDSAGNPDYVIA
+253 LIRDSEGNPDYVIA

-405 ATDALAASERLFR
+405 A
-418 TIFENAQ
+418 
-425 IGISVVN
+425 
-432 ISAQQYHT
+432 
-440 NRALH
+440 
-445 EMLGCTSKDLSSVEK
+445 
-460 WDLMVHPDE
+460 
-469 RDSGAK
+469 
-475 RYAALVAGKLDRD
+475 
-488 EWEQRFVRPDGRL
+488 
-501 VIANGRFS
+501 
-509 VLRDATGRALYVLNL
+509 
-524 SEDITERRRAT
+524 
-535 DALAASERLFRTIFE
+535 
-550 NAQIGISVVN
+550 
-560 ISAQQ
+560 
-565 YHTNR
+565 
-570 ALHEMLGC
+570 
-578 TSEDLSSV
+578 
-586 EKWDLM
+586 
-592 VHPDEREAG
+592 
-601 AKRYAELVAGK
+601 
-612 LDRDEWEQ
+612 
-620 RFVRPDGRLVIAN
+620 
-633 GRFSVLRDV
+633 
-642 TGRALYVL
+642 
-650 NLSEDIT
+650 
-657 ERRRAEKELREAH
+657 EKELREAH

-684 ELARQTQLSLLP
+684 ELARQTQLSILP
-696 KNTPHLPGLEIAA
+696 KDTPRLPGLEIAA

>member
-1 MLTRRLCPIGEAMR
+1 MR

-28 SERLFRSIFESAQIG
+28 SERLFHSIFESAQIG

-56 NRALREMLGYSGD
+56 NRALGEILGYSGD
-69 ELTRLEQWDEIVP
+69 ELTRPEQWDEIVP
-82 AEERAVCAQRYAE
+82 AEERTACAQRYSE

-186 TQTEILGYSQ
+186 TQTEILGYRQ
-196 EELSHV
+196 EDLSRV

-253 LIRDSAGNPDYVIA
+253 LIRDSEGNPDYVIA
-267 LHEDITERLKAEEAL
+267 LHEDITERLKAEE
-282 AASERLFRTIFEN
+282 
-295 AQIGISVVNIS
+295 
-306 AQQYHTNRALHE
+306 
-318 MLGCTSEDLSSVEKW
+318 
-333 DLMVHPDEREAG
+333 
-345 AKRYADLVAGKL
+345 
-357 DRDEWEQ
+357 
-364 RFVRPDGRLVIANGR
+364 
-379 FSVLR
+379 
-384 DVTGRALY
+384 
-392 VLNLSEDITERRR
+392 
-405 ATDALAASERLFR
+405 
-418 TIFENAQ
+418 
-425 IGISVVN
+425 
-432 ISAQQYHT
+432 
-440 NRALH
+440 
-445 EMLGCTSKDLSSVEK
+445 
-460 WDLMVHPDE
+460 
-469 RDSGAK
+469 
-475 RYAALVAGKLDRD
+475 
-488 EWEQRFVRPDGRL
+488 
-501 VIANGRFS
+501 
-509 VLRDATGRALYVLNL
+509 
-524 SEDITERRRAT
+524 
-535 DALAASERLFRTIFE
+535 ALAASERLFRTIFE

-684 ELARQTQLSLLP
+684 ELARQTQLSILP
-696 KNTPHLPGLEIAA
+696 KDTPRLPGLEIAA

-812 WWHANT
+812 WWHART

-841 MTFALEKGDE
+841 MTFAWEKGDE

>member
-1 MLTRRLCPIGEAMR
+1 MR

-56 NRALREMLGYSGD
+56 NRALGEILGYSGD
-69 ELTRLEQWDEIVP
+69 ELTRPEQWDEIVP
-82 AEERAVCAQRYAE
+82 AEERTACAQRYSE
-95 LVQGKRETDEYEQHF
+95 LVQGKRETDEYETHF

-186 TQTEILGYSQ
+186 TQTEILGYRQ
-196 EELSHV
+196 EDLSRV
-202 QQWDEIVHPDDRA
+202 PQWDEIVHPDDRA
-215 TGAARYS
+215 TGARRYS

-253 LIRDSAGNPDYVIA
+253 LIRDSEGNPDYVIA

-405 ATDALAASERLFR
+405 A
-418 TIFENAQ
+418 
-425 IGISVVN
+425 
-432 ISAQQYHT
+432 
-440 NRALH
+440 
-445 EMLGCTSKDLSSVEK
+445 
-460 WDLMVHPDE
+460 
-469 RDSGAK
+469 
-475 RYAALVAGKLDRD
+475 
-488 EWEQRFVRPDGRL
+488 
-501 VIANGRFS
+501 
-509 VLRDATGRALYVLNL
+509 
-524 SEDITERRRAT
+524 
-535 DALAASERLFRTIFE
+535 
-550 NAQIGISVVN
+550 
-560 ISAQQ
+560 
-565 YHTNR
+565 
-570 ALHEMLGC
+570 
-578 TSEDLSSV
+578 
-586 EKWDLM
+586 
-592 VHPDEREAG
+592 
-601 AKRYAELVAGK
+601 
-612 LDRDEWEQ
+612 
-620 RFVRPDGRLVIAN
+620 
-633 GRFSVLRDV
+633 
-642 TGRALYVL
+642 
-650 NLSEDIT
+650 
-657 ERRRAEKELREAH
+657 EKELREAH

-684 ELARQTQLSLLP
+684 ELARQTQLSILP
-696 KNTPHLPGLEIAA
+696 KDTPRLPGLEIAA

-841 MTFALEKGDE
+841 MTFAWEKGDE

>member
-1 MLTRRLCPIGEAMR
+1 MR

-56 NRALREMLGYSGD
+56 NRALGEILGYSGD
-69 ELTRLEQWDEIVP
+69 ELTRPEQWDEIVP
-82 AEERAVCAQRYAE
+82 AEERTACAQRYSE

-186 TQTEILGYSQ
+186 TQTEILGYRQ
-196 EELSHV
+196 EDLSRV

-215 TGAARYS
+215 TGARRYS

-253 LIRDSAGNPDYVIA
+253 LIRDSEGNPDYVIA

-405 ATDALAASERLFR
+405 A
-418 TIFENAQ
+418 
-425 IGISVVN
+425 
-432 ISAQQYHT
+432 
-440 NRALH
+440 
-445 EMLGCTSKDLSSVEK
+445 
-460 WDLMVHPDE
+460 
-469 RDSGAK
+469 
-475 RYAALVAGKLDRD
+475 
-488 EWEQRFVRPDGRL
+488 
-501 VIANGRFS
+501 
-509 VLRDATGRALYVLNL
+509 
-524 SEDITERRRAT
+524 
-535 DALAASERLFRTIFE
+535 
-550 NAQIGISVVN
+550 
-560 ISAQQ
+560 
-565 YHTNR
+565 
-570 ALHEMLGC
+570 
-578 TSEDLSSV
+578 
-586 EKWDLM
+586 
-592 VHPDEREAG
+592 
-601 AKRYAELVAGK
+601 
-612 LDRDEWEQ
+612 
-620 RFVRPDGRLVIAN
+620 
-633 GRFSVLRDV
+633 
-642 TGRALYVL
+642 
-650 NLSEDIT
+650 
-657 ERRRAEKELREAH
+657 EKELREAH

-684 ELARQTQLSLLP
+684 ELARQTQLSILP
-696 KNTPHLPGLEIAA
+696 KDTPRLPGLEIAA

>member
-1 MLTRRLCPIGEAMR
+1 MR

-28 SERLFRSIFESAQIG
+28 SERLFRSIFESAHIG
-43 IGVFNIETQEHFC
+43 IGIFNIETQEHFC
-56 NRALREMLGYSGD
+56 NRALGEMLGYSGD
-69 ELTRLEQWDEIVP
+69 ELTRPEQWDEIVP
-82 AEERAVCAQRYAE
+82 AEERTACAQRYSE

-186 TQTEILGYSQ
+186 TQTEILGYRQ
-196 EELSHV
+196 EDLSRV

-253 LIRDSAGNPDYVIA
+253 LIRDSEGNPDYVIA

-405 ATDALAASERLFR
+405 A
-418 TIFENAQ
+418 
-425 IGISVVN
+425 
-432 ISAQQYHT
+432 
-440 NRALH
+440 
-445 EMLGCTSKDLSSVEK
+445 
-460 WDLMVHPDE
+460 
-469 RDSGAK
+469 
-475 RYAALVAGKLDRD
+475 
-488 EWEQRFVRPDGRL
+488 
-501 VIANGRFS
+501 
-509 VLRDATGRALYVLNL
+509 
-524 SEDITERRRAT
+524 
-535 DALAASERLFRTIFE
+535 
-550 NAQIGISVVN
+550 
-560 ISAQQ
+560 
-565 YHTNR
+565 
-570 ALHEMLGC
+570 
-578 TSEDLSSV
+578 
-586 EKWDLM
+586 
-592 VHPDEREAG
+592 
-601 AKRYAELVAGK
+601 
-612 LDRDEWEQ
+612 
-620 RFVRPDGRLVIAN
+620 
-633 GRFSVLRDV
+633 
-642 TGRALYVL
+642 
-650 NLSEDIT
+650 
-657 ERRRAEKELREAH
+657 EKELREAH

-684 ELARQTQLSLLP
+684 ELARQTQLSILP
-696 KNTPHLPGLEIAA
+696 KDTPRLPGLEIAA

>member
-1 MLTRRLCPIGEAMR
+1 MR

-56 NRALREMLGYSGD
+56 NRALGEILGYSGD
-69 ELTRLEQWDEIVP
+69 ELTRPEQWDEIVP
-82 AEERAVCAQRYAE
+82 AEERTACAQRYSE

-186 TQTEILGYSQ
+186 TQTEILGYRQ
-196 EELSHV
+196 EDLSRL

-253 LIRDSAGNPDYVIA
+253 LIRDSEGNPDYVIA
-267 LHEDITERLKAEEAL
+267 LHEDITERLKAEE
-282 AASERLFRTIFEN
+282 
-295 AQIGISVVNIS
+295 
-306 AQQYHTNRALHE
+306 
-318 MLGCTSEDLSSVEKW
+318 
-333 DLMVHPDEREAG
+333 
-345 AKRYADLVAGKL
+345 
-357 DRDEWEQ
+357 
-364 RFVRPDGRLVIANGR
+364 
-379 FSVLR
+379 
-384 DVTGRALY
+384 
-392 VLNLSEDITERRR
+392 
-405 ATDALAASERLFR
+405 
-418 TIFENAQ
+418 
-425 IGISVVN
+425 
-432 ISAQQYHT
+432 
-440 NRALH
+440 
-445 EMLGCTSKDLSSVEK
+445 
-460 WDLMVHPDE
+460 
-469 RDSGAK
+469 
-475 RYAALVAGKLDRD
+475 
-488 EWEQRFVRPDGRL
+488 
-501 VIANGRFS
+501 
-509 VLRDATGRALYVLNL
+509 
-524 SEDITERRRAT
+524 
-535 DALAASERLFRTIFE
+535 ALAASERLFRTIFE

-684 ELARQTQLSLLP
+684 ELARQTQLSILP
-696 KNTPHLPGLEIAA
+696 KDTPRLPGLEIAA

-718 GDFYDFVMVDEKHV
+718 GDFYDFVLVDEKHI

>member
-1 MLTRRLCPIGEAMR
+1 MR

-56 NRALREMLGYSGD
+56 NRALGEILGYSGD
-69 ELTRLEQWDEIVP
+69 ELTRPEQWDEIVP
-82 AEERAVCAQRYAE
+82 AEERTACAQRYSE

-157 EQLFRTVFENAQIGI
+157 EQLFRTVFENTQIGI

-186 TQTEILGYSQ
+186 TQTEILGYRQ
-196 EELSHV
+196 EDLSRV
-202 QQWDEIVHPDDRA
+202 PQWDEIVHPDDRA
-215 TGAARYS
+215 TGARRYS

-253 LIRDSAGNPDYVIA
+253 LIRDSEGNPDYVIA

-405 ATDALAASERLFR
+405 A
-418 TIFENAQ
+418 
-425 IGISVVN
+425 
-432 ISAQQYHT
+432 
-440 NRALH
+440 
-445 EMLGCTSKDLSSVEK
+445 
-460 WDLMVHPDE
+460 
-469 RDSGAK
+469 
-475 RYAALVAGKLDRD
+475 
-488 EWEQRFVRPDGRL
+488 
-501 VIANGRFS
+501 
-509 VLRDATGRALYVLNL
+509 
-524 SEDITERRRAT
+524 
-535 DALAASERLFRTIFE
+535 
-550 NAQIGISVVN
+550 
-560 ISAQQ
+560 
-565 YHTNR
+565 
-570 ALHEMLGC
+570 
-578 TSEDLSSV
+578 
-586 EKWDLM
+586 
-592 VHPDEREAG
+592 
-601 AKRYAELVAGK
+601 
-612 LDRDEWEQ
+612 
-620 RFVRPDGRLVIAN
+620 
-633 GRFSVLRDV
+633 
-642 TGRALYVL
+642 
-650 NLSEDIT
+650 
-657 ERRRAEKELREAH
+657 EKELREAH

-684 ELARQTQLSLLP
+684 ELARQTQLSILP
-696 KNTPHLPGLEIAA
+696 KDTPRLPGLEIAA

-841 MTFALEKGDE
+841 MTFVLEKGDE

>member
-1 MLTRRLCPIGEAMR
+1 MR

-56 NRALREMLGYSGD
+56 NRALGEILGYSGD
-69 ELTRLEQWDEIVP
+69 ELTRPEQWDEIVP
-82 AEERAVCAQRYAE
+82 AEERTACAQRYSE

-186 TQTEILGYSQ
+186 TQTEILGYRQ
-196 EELSHV
+196 EDLSRL

-215 TGAARYS
+215 TGARRYS

-253 LIRDSAGNPDYVIA
+253 LIRDSEGNPDYVIA
-267 LHEDITERLKAEEAL
+267 LHEDITERLKAEE
-282 AASERLFRTIFEN
+282 
-295 AQIGISVVNIS
+295 
-306 AQQYHTNRALHE
+306 
-318 MLGCTSEDLSSVEKW
+318 
-333 DLMVHPDEREAG
+333 
-345 AKRYADLVAGKL
+345 
-357 DRDEWEQ
+357 
-364 RFVRPDGRLVIANGR
+364 
-379 FSVLR
+379 
-384 DVTGRALY
+384 
-392 VLNLSEDITERRR
+392 
-405 ATDALAASERLFR
+405 
-418 TIFENAQ
+418 
-425 IGISVVN
+425 
-432 ISAQQYHT
+432 
-440 NRALH
+440 
-445 EMLGCTSKDLSSVEK
+445 
-460 WDLMVHPDE
+460 
-469 RDSGAK
+469 
-475 RYAALVAGKLDRD
+475 
-488 EWEQRFVRPDGRL
+488 
-501 VIANGRFS
+501 
-509 VLRDATGRALYVLNL
+509 
-524 SEDITERRRAT
+524 
-535 DALAASERLFRTIFE
+535 ALAASERLFRTIFE

-684 ELARQTQLSLLP
+684 ELARQTQLSILP
-696 KNTPHLPGLEIAA
+696 KDTPRLPGLEIAA

-718 GDFYDFVMVDEKHV
+718 GDFYDFVLVDEKHI

-841 MTFALEKGDE
+841 MTFAWEKGDE